1 MGMTVLVCGD
11 RNWTDQAAIERELAA
26 VEGDIETVVNGG
38 ARGADTCA
46 ARAARKL
53 GLGIVTCLADWKK
66 YGKAAGPKRN
76 EAMLRLTSPDLVLA
90 FHPDITQS
98 KGTKHM
104 VGIAEAAG
112 VPVKVFTA

>member
-1 MGMTVLVCGD
+1 LEKIRQGS
-11 RNWTDQAAIERELAA
+11 R
-26 VEGDIETVVNGG
+26 
-38 ARGADTCA
+38 
-46 ARAARKL
+46 
-53 GLGIVTCLADWKK
+53 
-66 YGKAAGPKRN
+66 P